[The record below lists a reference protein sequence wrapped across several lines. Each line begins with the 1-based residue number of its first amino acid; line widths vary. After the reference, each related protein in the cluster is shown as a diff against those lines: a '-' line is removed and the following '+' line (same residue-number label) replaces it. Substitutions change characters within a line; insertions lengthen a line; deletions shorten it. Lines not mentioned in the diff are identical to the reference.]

1 MWMRSSILTVTAF
14 ALVLA
19 CGCGGSKKP
28 AQDIEPEVSE
38 ESTKASTG
46 EGAGSESSSTTTPS
60 SSNTAATTTGGDG
73 VRKIREQE
81 TRSQSKYDKESTDV
95 VLGRAARQA
104 KGNCGAAKD
113 DDGKM
118 TGPWGKMTIK
128 VLLGR
133 NGHTR
138 TVTVPSPYEG
148 KPVGKC
154 IANAFSILQFPP
166 WSGQDTEVDW
176 EVEVSQVK

>member
-1 MWMRSSILTVTAF
+1 MWMRSSILSMAALAFTV
-14 ALVLA
+14 A
-19 CGCGGSKKP
+19 CGGAKKP
-28 AQDIEPEVSE
+28 AQDVEPEASE
-38 ESTKASTG
+38 ESAKASAG
-46 EGAGSESSSTTTPS
+46 ESNGSESSTPPS
-60 SSNTAATTTGGDG
+60 SSNPSTSANGPANGNDG
-73 VRKIREQE
+73 VRKIREQD

-138 TVTVPSPYEG
+138 SVTVPSPYEG
-148 KPVGKC
+148 KAVGKC

-166 WSGQDTEVDW
+166 WSGQDAEVDW
-176 EVEVSQVK
+176 EVEVSQSK